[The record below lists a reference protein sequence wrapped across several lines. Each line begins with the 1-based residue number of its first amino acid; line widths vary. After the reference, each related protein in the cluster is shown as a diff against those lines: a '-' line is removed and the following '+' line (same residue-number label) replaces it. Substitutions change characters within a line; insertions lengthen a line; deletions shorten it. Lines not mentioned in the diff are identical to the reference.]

1 MSKFIADSYCD
12 FPVFG
17 MNGLLSYIKYLLL
30 LTTGLMMATVVH
42 AETLNVAVASNFVY
56 TLKLLST
63 DFKINTGHELRI
75 SSASSGKLYAQ
86 IKHGAPYDVFLSA
99 DEKRADLLIK
109 ENKASAE
116 NAHFYALGKL
126 VLLSHIKDEQ
136 GCMNVL
142 SSTQLNHLA
151 IANPAI
157 APYGMAAEQ
166 VLQKLGLWQRLQSRI
181 VMGENIA
188 QSFQFV
194 FTRNA
199 QAGFVAK
206 SMLTMGREI
215 DAACIWEVPAA
226 MYLPIKQKMV
236 LLNIARE
243 KDSAQAF
250 LRYMKSA
257 QAKEIIKAAGYD
269 VL

>member
-1 MSKFIADSYCD
+1 MLKFIVDSYSD
-12 FPVFG
+12 LPVFG
-17 MNGLLSYIKYLLL
+17 MNGLLSHIKYLFLL
-30 LTTGLMMATVVH
+30 STGLMMAAVVQ

-75 SSASSGKLYAQ
+75 SSASSGKLFAQ
-86 IKHGAPYDVFLSA
+86 ITHGAPYDLFLSA

-116 NAHFYALGKL
+116 NTHVYALGKL
-126 VLLSHIKDEQ
+126 VLLSHIEDEVR
-136 GCMNVL
+136 CMNVL
-142 SSTQLNHLA
+142 NSTQLNRLA

-166 VLQKLGLWQRLQSRI
+166 VLQKLGLWQHLQSRI

-188 QSFQFV
+188 QTFQFV
-194 FTRNA
+194 FTKNA

-215 DAACIWEVPAA
+215 NAACIWDVPAG
-226 MYLPIKQKMV
+226 MYSPIKQKMV
-236 LLNIARE
+236 LLNKARG
-243 KDSAQAF
+243 KDSALAF